1 MRGYAGGCLGLLL
14 CLPGPIG
21 LADQAS
27 SSREAVS
34 GPACRPGSKLFARA
48 ELYFGAG
55 GSRHAAAWRGFLAQV
70 VTPRFPDGFT
80 VLDGAG
86 QWRGPRGLVRE
97 ASHVLVIFH
106 EPGAGTD
113 QALEAI
119 RAAYK
124 ARFRQ
129 QSVLR
134 ADSTAC
140 VSF

>member
-1 MRGYAGGCLGLLL
+1 MPFHRRAVLGLLSATIWPSRAL
-14 CLPGPIG
+14 GGDRAPALPKQNLPASPAAPS
-21 LADQAS
+21 LAA
-27 SSREAVS
+27 
-34 GPACRPGSKLFARA
+34 
-48 ELYFGAG
+48 
-55 GSRHAAAWRGFLAQV
+55 
-70 VTPRFPDGFT
+70 DGFT

>member
-1 MRGYAGGCLGLLL
+1 M
-14 CLPGPIG
+14 
-21 LADQAS
+21 Q
-27 SSREAVS
+27 EAEPHS
-34 GPACRPGSKLFARA
+34 PCRPGSKLLARV

-86 QWRGPRGLVRE
+86 QWRGPRGVTRE
-97 ASHVLVIFH
+97 ASHVLIVFY
-106 EPGAGTD
+106 EPSARSD
-113 QALEAI
+113 QALDAI

-134 ADSTAC
+134 VDSTAC
-140 VSF
+140 VAF

>member
-1 MRGYAGGCLGLLL
+1 MRAYAGGCLALLL
-14 CLPGPIG
+14 CLPGPVA

-27 SSREAVS
+27 ASREAES
-34 GPACRPGSKLFARA
+34 HSNCRPGSKLLARA

-55 GSRHAAAWRGFLAQV
+55 GSRNAAAWRGFLAQV

-86 QWRGPRGLVRE
+86 QWRGPRGLMRE
-97 ASHVLVIFH
+97 ASHVLIIFY
-106 EPGAGTD
+106 EPSARTD
-113 QALEAI
+113 QALDEI
-119 RAAYK
+119 REAYK
-124 ARFRQ
+124 ARFHQ

-140 VSF
+140 AAF